1 MKVSIR
7 HPFDRDSVYE
17 LIGDDQVRITRGDQS
32 GLFTA
37 EGVYVEGEIKQAD
50 PQLCVWI
57 CNNPEPPPEM

>member
-17 LIGDDQVRITRGDQS
+17 LTEENQVRVTRGVS
-32 GLFTA
+32 YGLFTA
-37 EGVYVEGEIKQAD
+37 EGIHVEGEIRQAD

-57 CNNPEPPPEM
+57 CNNPEPPSP

>member
-7 HPFDRDSVYE
+7 HPFDRESVYE
-17 LIGDDQVRITRGDQS
+17 LTEENQVRVTRGEQQ

-37 EGVYVEGEIKQAD
+37 EGIHIEGEIRQAD

-57 CNNPEPPPEM
+57 CNNPEPPLP